1 MPAWVTKLTWVTTDQ
16 TDRGNKTIKHEEQG
30 SVQEMLAHLKTY
42 PKVQSLSDNPNQSG
56 NDGDDIGC
64 SDEWQRK
71 RQQG

>member
-42 PKVQSLSDNPNQSG
+42 PRGSIPLG
-56 NDGDDIGC
+56 
-64 SDEWQRK
+64 
-71 RQQG
+71 